1 MASKLTPRLVGPMAG
16 AYIFMADNPEPTD
29 PQKYYNYIPQ
39 AWSYIDFTR
48 VDVLY
53 VGPGG
58 VQYADGRFGLY
69 DSEKK
74 DSLSSKNPTE
84 IGSLATRFRCV
95 LENARKQNPKIKIMI
110 SQWPNSCGE
119 QHDGRYWGFDWTI
132 LTSDM
137 VKNYADSVKAFVK
150 EWDIDG
156 YDIDYEYPNDVALAP
171 NILNSIRTNL
181 DALSKES
188 DGRPFYLTAAVNTTY
203 NLTGALSSLIIVNMM
218 SYGSAT
224 LDMFT
229 SLGMTVDQLT
239 YGFCAEVIGGNC
251 SADVRAAIAEFDT
264 NNLAGIFQWRLNSPE
279 YMENGYQA
287 EKEFQRQIYYAVH
300 PVTKGKGHDKK
311 SKL

>member
-1 MASKLTPRLVGPMAG
+1 MFDMASKLTPRLVGPMAG
-16 AYIFMADNPEPTD
+16 AYIFIADNPEPID

-74 DSLSSKNPTE
+74 DSLASKN
-84 IGSLATRFRCV
+84 IGSLATRFRWV
-95 LENARKQNPKIKIMI
+95 LENARKQNPNIKIMI
-110 SQWPNSCGE
+110 SQWPNSKGE
-119 QHDGRYWGFDWTI
+119 QVSGRYWGFDWTI
-132 LTSDM
+132 LNTDM

-156 YDIDYEYPNDVALAP
+156 YDIDYETPNDVALTP
-171 NILNSIRTNL
+171 KILNSIRTNL

-203 NLTGALSSLIIVNMM
+203 NLTGALSSLSIVNMM
-218 SYGSAT
+218 NYGSAQ
-224 LDMFT
+224 LDWFT
-229 SLGMTVDQLT
+229 NLKMTVDQLT
-239 YGFCAEVIGGNC
+239 YGFCAEKVCGIP
-251 SADVRAAIAEFDT
+251 DVGAAIAEFDK

-279 YMENGYQA
+279 YMDPNTGYPA

-300 PVTKGKGHDKK
+300 PVTKEKGHDVKA
-311 SKL
+311 KL